1 MTTITF
7 DTLKYAK
14 RLKDAGFTESQAE
27 ALASAGAELIGENL
41 ATKLDLEAL
50 RADLQRDMKE
60 LEHRLV
66 ARICQALLVQTFAL
80 AGIVIALVKSVLSL
94 RPEPAVASPSIILRA
109 TRRHGRRCL
118 PRARRS
124 PCLRWSFP

>member
-1 MTTITF
+1 MIAGAGRRGRPPKEPDSRSDNDHTITF

-27 ALASAGAELIGENL
+27 ALASAGAELLGENL
-41 ATKLDLEAL
+41 ATKQDLEAL

-66 ARICQALLVQTFAL
+66 ARIYQALLVQTFAL
-80 AGIVIALVKSVLSL
+80 AGIVIALVKLL
-94 RPEPAVASPSIILRA
+94 
-109 TRRHGRRCL
+109 
-118 PRARRS
+118 
-124 PCLRWSFP
+124 